1 MAGFDLPQSLSAE
14 SWNGKAAGLDKSK
27 SAAKTTLGN
36 DLKNLQLQ
44 HKTIKWG
51 LLDIDKL
58 SSAKELDERMKEI
71 EAEKKAGLDKL
82 GKQLA
87 AVLKS
92 VDACNGKDIDKKAAD
107 ALKVIKAD
115 AGSQKAAAEARFD
128 SALAALAQKLK
139 SVPKPAAKA
148 PASAGAVPAAAKK
161 AAGMA
166 KTYRKLGLEAIV
178 KARTRPQMKPSR
190 FMVAEFKKSVLFY
203 MGMKY
208 DKAKTTEVLKAMNPN
223 DTFVRTYV
231 DPNSKVIW
239 EKNTLTLVSNKIPPK
254 FATRMTKSSKLILG
268 RAFKIRM
275 RTETGQA
282 DEPEEAAADEMS
294 EAELKAELAKM
305 AGDADIEND
314 EDEVSP
320 DSVDDDDDNDA
331 PPAAKAPP
339 RGAAAKTAA
348 AGPAAKSAAVPAG
361 ANRAVETA
369 RKQWLDTQKAARTE
383 IDGLF
388 AEIGKLYGK
397 GQEAQLEAARVTLE
411 NCMRALSKLDS
422 ELDALLGAKDS
433 SDRAQKVSRARS
445 TADAL
450 IQFVNSN
457 KVMTNLDENEV
468 RRITA
473 AKKLSSS
480 LAAVKAALN

>member
-1 MAGFDLPQSLSAE
+1 
-14 SWNGKAAGLDKSK
+14 
-27 SAAKTTLGN
+27 
-36 DLKNLQLQ
+36 
-44 HKTIKWG
+44 
-51 LLDIDKL
+51 
-58 SSAKELDERMKEI
+58 MKEI

-92 VDACNGKDIDKKAAD
+92 VDACNGKDIDKKSAD
-107 ALKVIKAD
+107 ALKIIKAD
-115 AGSQKAAAEARFD
+115 AGSQKAAAEAKFD
-128 SALAALAQKLK
+128 SALAALAQKLR
-139 SVPKPAAKA
+139 SVPKPAAKTPA
-148 PASAGAVPAAAKK
+148 PAAPAPAAAKK
-161 AAGMA
+161 GAAGMA

-208 DKAKTTEVLKAMNPN
+208 DKAKTTETLKAMNPN

-239 EKNTLTLVSNKIPPK
+239 EKNALTLVSNKIPPK

-275 RTETGQA
+275 RTESGQA

-305 AGDADIEND
+305 AGDADIEDD
-314 EDEVSP
+314 EDDFSV
-320 DSVDDDDDNDA
+320 DSVGDDDEKDSDA
-331 PPAAKAPP
+331 PAAAKKHAP
-339 RGAAAKTAA
+339 GAAAKSAA
-348 AGPAAKSAAVPAG
+348 ATGPAAKSPAVPAG

-369 RKQWLDTQKAARTE
+369 RKQWVDTQKAAKAE

-411 NCMRALSKLDS
+411 NCMRALSKLDN
-422 ELDALLGAKDS
+422 ELEALLLAKDS
-433 SDRAQKVSRARS
+433 DERAQKVTRARN

-450 IQFVNSN
+450 IQFVSSN
-457 KVMTNLDENEV
+457 KVMVNLDENEV

-473 AKKLSSS
+473 GEEAEQQPGRCQGSAELSGAVPATTGTGAFGFQP
-480 LAAVKAALN
+480 LARCSATMLV

>member
-1 MAGFDLPQSLSAE
+1 
-14 SWNGKAAGLDKSK
+14 
-27 SAAKTTLGN
+27 
-36 DLKNLQLQ
+36 
-44 HKTIKWG
+44 
-51 LLDIDKL
+51 
-58 SSAKELDERMKEI
+58 
-71 EAEKKAGLDKL
+71 
-82 GKQLA
+82 
-87 AVLKS
+87 
-92 VDACNGKDIDKKAAD
+92 
-107 ALKVIKAD
+107 
-115 AGSQKAAAEARFD
+115 
-128 SALAALAQKLK
+128 
-139 SVPKPAAKA
+139 
-148 PASAGAVPAAAKK
+148 
-161 AAGMA
+161 
-166 KTYRKLGLEAIV
+166 
-178 KARTRPQMKPSR
+178 MKPSR

-208 DKAKTTEVLKAMNPN
+208 DKAKTTETLKAMNPN

-239 EKNTLTLVSNKIPPK
+239 EKNALTLVSNKIPPK

-275 RTETGQA
+275 RTESGQA

-305 AGDADIEND
+305 AGDADIEDD
-314 EDEVSP
+314 EDDVSV
-320 DSVDDDDDNDA
+320 DSVGDDDEKDSDA
-331 PPAAKAPP
+331 PAAAKKPAP
-339 RGAAAKTAA
+339 GAAAKSAA
-348 AGPAAKSAAVPAG
+348 ATGPAAKSPAVPAG

-369 RKQWLDTQKAARTE
+369 RKQWVDTQKAAKAE

-411 NCMRALSKLDS
+411 NCMRALSKLDN
-422 ELDALLGAKDS
+422 ELEALLVAKDS
-433 SDRAQKVSRARS
+433 DERAQKVTRARN

-450 IQFVNSN
+450 IQFVSSN
-457 KVMTNLDENEV
+457 KVMVNLDENEV